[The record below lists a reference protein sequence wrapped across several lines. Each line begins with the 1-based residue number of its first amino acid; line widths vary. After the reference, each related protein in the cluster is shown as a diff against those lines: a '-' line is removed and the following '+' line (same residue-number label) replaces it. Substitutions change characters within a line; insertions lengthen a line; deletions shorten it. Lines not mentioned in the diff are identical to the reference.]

1 MKTSFNNQFSLSF
14 FYGTDRKPAGI
25 AYNLQSPRVLIWL
38 YQICMALENAW
49 RLTFWRLP
57 QPLQSPTS
65 RN

>member
-14 FYGTDRKPAGI
+14 FYGTDRKPAGN

-49 RLTFWRLP
+49 RLTF
-57 QPLQSPTS
+57 
-65 RN
+65 